1 MFLFHSIFKPLS
13 TAPLKQ
19 LWLLCLLPFVCV
31 GQTHYDQYETFMSR
45 ATKLHDKG
53 EYQQAIANYK
63 AAFEYIMPRS
73 GQPYFKVAAAA
84 LSLKDTNMASIW
96 IKKGISQGGAQLNY
110 LTEFEAFK
118 AFHQVDFFHNI
129 LADYNELRQQHFASI
144 ENIDVYLAIEH
155 LLARDQF
162 VRKINVYLN
171 GQAEGDA
178 EKALAKY
185 FKAVKENDTLAQQK
199 YKQYLHSTPNKEQ
212 REVQLELMK
221 KVDSLNI
228 ARLMD
233 ITKKH
238 GWQEKAWLILWH
250 QRGSYGEDNY
260 IWNFFKPLI
269 DKEIEAGK
277 LSRSFWGLFEQYKE
291 INDLN
296 HLEKN
301 NNYSN
306 SQSNETV

>member
-1 MFLFHSIFKPLS
+1 M
-13 TAPLKQ
+13 
-19 LWLLCLLPFVCV
+19 
-31 GQTHYDQYETFMSR
+31 
-45 ATKLHDKG
+45 
-53 EYQQAIANYK
+53 
-63 AAFEYIMPRS
+63 
-73 GQPYFKVAAAA
+73 
-84 LSLKDTNMASIW
+84 
-96 IKKGISQGGAQLNY
+96 
-110 LTEFEAFK
+110 
-118 AFHQVDFFHNI
+118 
-129 LADYNELRQQHFASI
+129 ADYNELRQQHFVSI
-144 ENIDVYLAIEH
+144 ENIDVYLAIEQ

-233 ITKKH
+233 ITKKY